1 MRVQYCPRVY
11 PCVGFHRV
19 QRRCCGSTRDA
30 GRARAVSAS
39 ARSDSGQTYSVQEKI
54 FTVQGLCMLCVYVVL
69 CFAQPLARPSMHP
82 TIHPNPHCTR
92 EGLRR
97 GRFVFG
103 DSAGTHR
110 CSTHLSSPRPLM
122 HIVFNDRV
130 MAPPFLFGD
139 LIPGPLGV
147 TLCHRRNH
155 T

>member
-1 MRVQYCPRVY
+1 MS
-11 PCVGFHRV
+11 VGFHRV
-19 QRRCCGSTRDA
+19 QRRCCGSTSDT

-69 CFAQPLARPSMHP
+69 CFAQP
-82 TIHPNPHCTR
+82 
-92 EGLRR
+92 
-97 GRFVFG
+97 
-103 DSAGTHR
+103 
-110 CSTHLSSPRPLM
+110 HLSLLVRPCIQRSIQIRIARAKDYGVDALCSGILQVHTVVLPTSRPLALLY
-122 HIVFNDRV
+122 IQFNDRV
-130 MAPPFLFGD
+130 MAHPFLFGA